1 TEETVFAL
9 LGDSVAGDEWAKYRS
24 VQIGYDQ
31 DWETSNSLVCHFS
44 VSDHVGTHIDA
55 PAHCLESG
63 GRLESVDISRLMGEA
78 VCLDLRRGDGDYGYT
93 ARDFS
98 EGQPGIE
105 PEDIV
110 LIYSGY
116 RDRSAAERI
125 RQTFVT
131 PDAAEWLVER
141 RVRAVGC
148 EPGGLEH
155 CWDGLYVERW
165 DDKATPNPW
174 PAHRILLAADVYIIE
189 GLTNLDRI
197 AGKRVRFAAL
207 PLPIPG
213 LSGSPVRAVAWI
225 ERGV

>member
-1 TEETVFAL
+1 MIPFYKNLELNWPTGAFFNLTELIEGYQWMHDNADLILPHHDWEFFERHPTGSVGSRRGTFRKAGHVGVPPLSTRWQFELIDLSRPLTEETVFAL

-110 LIYSGY
+110 LIY
-116 RDRSAAERI
+116 
-125 RQTFVT
+125 
-131 PDAAEWLVER
+131 
-141 RVRAVGC
+141 
-148 EPGGLEH
+148 
-155 CWDGLYVERW
+155 
-165 DDKATPNPW
+165 
-174 PAHRILLAADVYIIE
+174 
-189 GLTNLDRI
+189 
-197 AGKRVRFAAL
+197 
-207 PLPIPG
+207 
-213 LSGSPVRAVAWI
+213 
-225 ERGV
+225 